1 MAPFEVKVLIFLL
14 IYITCQGVPRRSLP
28 VGRALGPP
36 GSYLR
41 ACEGS
46 ARRSPSRL
54 SVALLSPNLTFDVSL
69 SGLDV
74 VVTLDVVDELF
85 LRSLLDGLVPG
96 GRRVRRSGLD
106 VVVTLEV
113 VDELFLRS
121 LLDGLVL
128 GGSSRR
134 FVSGSPLDG
143 LVLSGLRVFPMF

>member
-74 VVTLDVVDELF
+74 VVTL
-85 LRSLLDGLVPG
+85 
-96 GRRVRRSGLD
+96 
-106 VVVTLEV
+106 EV

-134 FVSGSPLDG
+134 FVSGSLLDG
-143 LVLSGLRVFPMF
+143 FAFGGSSRRFDSGSLLFLVVLLL